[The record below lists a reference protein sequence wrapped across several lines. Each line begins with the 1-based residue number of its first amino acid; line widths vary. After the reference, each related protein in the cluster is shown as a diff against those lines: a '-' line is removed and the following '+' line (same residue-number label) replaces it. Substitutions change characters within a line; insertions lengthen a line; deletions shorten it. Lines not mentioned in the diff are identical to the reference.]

1 MKGKTIALA
10 VLSGAVLIGGIWF
23 TMFRQD
29 TSKPDN
35 PPSSMTS
42 EVDDNPNEKP
52 DVPSSDKADDEPE
65 KPKDVEIAPS
75 DDPNRGIEIG
85 QESDQPF
92 IAEGELANVLTGYF
106 NARPEYGGFAYDA
119 ELWHVTSHEDLVEKN
134 EKFKGFYSFMSYA
147 YFTVEKSLPSDS
159 DPTLTIDFEPGEEI
173 TISGYATV
181 DGNTVTIH
189 YLNAAGEE
197 LIDDGYVDDYVYMAL
212 HGLDWSEMLEDGQ

>member
-1 MKGKTIALA
+1 MKGKFIALT

-42 EVDDNPNEKP
+42 EVDDKP
-52 DVPSSDKADDEPE
+52 DVKPGVPSSDKEDDEPK
-65 KPKDVEIAPS
+65 KPEDIEIAPS
-75 DDPNRGIEIG
+75 DDPDRGIEIG

-92 IAEGELANVLTGYF
+92 IAQGELANVLTGYF
-106 NARPEYGGFAYDA
+106 NARPEYGGFATNA
-119 ELWHVTSHEDLVEKN
+119 ELWHVTSHEDLIEKN
-134 EKFKGFYSFMSYA
+134 EKFKGFYSFMTYA
-147 YFTVEKSLPSDS
+147 YFTVEKSIPLDEDPSM
-159 DPTLTIDFEPGEEI
+159 TIDYEPGEEI

-181 DGNTVTIH
+181 EDGTVTIH
-189 YLNAAGEE
+189 YLNAAGVE

-212 HGLDWSEMLEDGQ
+212 HGIDWSYMLENGQ